1 MAINKTLLLNM
12 LMNSAPLLMQALTT
26 RSRWNYG
33 ADPLDDDTLDSLN
46 YIHNNGYD
54 LGIVEDYME
63 NTKSNFPYIQAA
75 AQNAASQI
83 ESQIA
88 TFLDPDY
95 SSGKDPSFFP
105 EYLFTKKRS
114 PKQTLNNSLGTSLF
128 KDDYDDYI

>member
-1 MAINKTLLLNM
+1 MAIDKTLLLNM

-33 ADPLDDDTLDSLN
+33 ADPLDDSTLDSLN

-63 NTKSNFPYIQAA
+63 NTKSNFPYIQDA
-75 AQNAASQI
+75 AQNAVSQI
-83 ESQIA
+83 ETQVA
-88 TFLDPDY
+88 EFLDPDY
-95 SSGKDPSFFP
+95 YGVSDPSFFP

-114 PKQTLNNSLGTSLF
+114 PKQTLNNSLGKITF
-128 KDDYDDYI
+128 DADDYI